1 MCVYVC
7 VYVICIQVE
16 QGEGTAVLV
25 PFGAHT
31 YASHVHKLSASLP
44 GPGEYILDVYVSV
57 MMASTTHTHT

>member
-1 MCVYVC
+1 MCVC
-7 VYVICIQVE
+7 VICIQVE

-57 MMASTTHTHT
+57 HNLTYTNADTHTR